1 MITPFGKKQAFFTVE
16 SYPIKILYIE
26 DNLDDRIILEEYLT
40 DSVNLSSI
48 ENCATLT
55 ESYGLIKT
63 HDFDLVLLDLS
74 LPDAHGIEAV
84 TKLVEATNSSIPII
98 VLTGLNDHK
107 IALRALKHGAQDFL
121 VKGDYNTILLN
132 KAIRYAIE
140 RHKVQFE
147 LIKKTNEVIVS
158 KNRLSKA
165 EEMANLGSWEIDL
178 TTESVRLS
186 DGMAHLLGLKRDRD
200 VISYKEFIGY
210 LHDDD
215 KYKCL
220 KSVLETNV
228 GVVGTD
234 METRFVKQN
243 GEVIETLCR
252 AEVDPRFSDNH
263 RSIYGVTLDITSRK
277 EAERVKEEFTNK
289 LAEKVQER
297 TEELEETKRQLE
309 KSLHKEKELG
319 ELKSRFVST
328 ASHQFRTPLTVIQSN
343 IGLLEMQVD
352 KISEEVKPM
361 MEKVTSRIKSEVV
374 RMTDIMNEVLIL
386 GKINSGGINPV
397 FKSTDLIEIC
407 RIVIGKYN
415 EIQEDGREALIKV
428 KGKSQPVML
437 DENLMEQALSNIISN
452 AFKYSV
458 GHPAP
463 EVYLSFNDQEVE
475 IEIKD
480 FGMGI
485 PENELQELFTPFYRA
500 SNVLDIPGTGL
511 GTTIMKEYIEI
522 NKGKINVKSTLNKG
536 TVFNIQFSLANHE
549 ENTDS
554 RG

>member
-1 MITPFGKKQAFFTVE
+1 ME

-26 DNLDDRIILEEYLT
+26 DNLDDRIILEEYLS

-48 ENCATLT
+48 ESCTTLA
-55 ESYGLIKT
+55 ESYDLIKN

-74 LPDAHGIEAV
+74 LPDAHGLEAV
-84 TKLVEATNSSIPII
+84 TKLIETTNSSVPII

-121 VKGDYNTILLN
+121 VKGDYNNILLN

-158 KNRLSKA
+158 RNRLSKA

-178 TTESVRLS
+178 TAESVRLS
-186 DGMAHLLGLKRDRD
+186 DGMVHLLGLKTDVD
-200 VISYKEFIGY
+200 VISYQEFIERV
-210 LHDDD
+210 HEED

-220 KSVLETNV
+220 KSVLETNDR
-228 GVVGTD
+228 VVATD
-234 METRFVKQN
+234 METRFVKEN
-243 GEVIETLCR
+243 GEVIDTLCR

-263 RSIYGVTLDITSRK
+263 RSIYGVTLDITKLK

-297 TEELEETKRQLE
+297 TEELEETKLQLE
-309 KSLHKEKELG
+309 RSLEKEKELG

-328 ASHQFRTPLTVIQSN
+328 ASHQFRTPLTVIRSN
-343 IGLLEMQVD
+343 IGLLEMQLD
-352 KISEEVKPM
+352 KVSEEVKPM
-361 MEKVTSRIKSEVV
+361 MKKVTSRIKGEVV

-386 GKINSGGINPV
+386 GKINSGGITPV
-397 FKSTDLIEIC
+397 LKLTDLVEIC
-407 RIVIGKYN
+407 KNVVGKYN
-415 EIQEDGREALIKV
+415 EIQEDGRATMIKV
-428 KGKSQPVML
+428 TGKNQPVML
-437 DENLMEQALSNIISN
+437 DENLMEQALSNIVSN
-452 AFKYSV
+452 AFKYSI
-458 GHPAP
+458 GRQAP
-463 EVYLSFNDQEVE
+463 EVSVHFNDEKVE

-485 PENELQELFTPFYRA
+485 PESELQDLFTPFYRA

-511 GTTIMKEYIEI
+511 GTTITKEYIEI
-522 NKGKINVKSTLNKG
+522 NKGKINVESTVNKG
-536 TVFNIQFSLANHE
+536 TVFNIQFSLASHE